1 MSFDYLGI
9 IYRISEWYNIKIFK
23 WIYCNFFNAP
33 YLNNGIIIYIKK
45 KINNK
50 KINTCIIIQKINYL
64 SFLYFFLHK
73 ILLEFI
79 NLIFFGYC

>member
-1 MSFDYLGI
+1 M
-9 IYRISEWYNIKIFK
+9 IK
-23 WIYCNFFNAP
+23 
-33 YLNNGIIIYIKK
+33 LNSNLLMVKVNIKK